1 MSPTRRRARRSRSTR
16 RCSAARWARACSTRS
31 ASSAACA
38 TRSGPPTTP
47 TPTSRRCSSA
57 RASTRPSAS
66 RRTPACAR
74 SSPSCTP
81 TARPPRRSSAPA
93 RTPPAGACSRSR
105 TRTPS
110 RGTRRTRRSCSARTS
125 TPTRRSRSS
134 TASGPTRSPPRR
146 ARWTR
151 TRSPSRASGRT
162 RRPSS
167 DSPRIRAVNRLHAGA
182 RLREKGRR
190 DRCRRPRQP
199 ARARPLRPACERPLA
214 APARAARRSP
224 RRRRPRT
231 RATARARPRVRRRPR
246 LGVLRRRPLARARL
260 PGGQPVGRLRDGR
273 PGRRALLHAGRVR
286 AQGRGAR
293 GGPPRRR
300 VRHRA
305 VGVRRRF
312 DATRDVGALPLSQ
325 GSVAAMTPL
334 LSSALLRA
342 QTDERLVELAA
353 AGHDRAFEAIVER
366 YRRPLLRYLRR
377 LLSDTLAEDVV
388 QATFINAWSSLRT
401 GTDVRDLR
409 PWLYRIAHNAA
420 INSLKKVG
428 EAMEDVPE
436 SAGGFA
442 TEPAAE
448 LERRDEMHR
457 ALTSI
462 AALPSRQRAAL
473 LAVAVDG
480 RAHSDVAAELGLTDG
495 AVRQLVHRARRTLR
509 TGATAITPLPLL
521 HALMASAGDSTV
533 ARVAEVA
540 AGAGGAGAA
549 SLSLKAGAAAVLATG
564 ALVTGG
570 PHVAHVVHPSQR
582 ATQPTAHVPAPAS
595 TSGTAGGNRAAKPLA
610 AAAIAQNRPASTSS
624 SSGRSHEQRHSGRHA
639 SKSGASSAEHR
650 HGSGTKHGASGS

>member
-110 RGTRRTRRSCSARTS
+110 RGTPRTRRSCSARAS
-125 TPTRRSRSS
+125 TPTRRTRAS

-182 RLREKGRR
+182 RLRENGRR

-199 ARARPLRPACERPLA
+199 ARARPLRPARERPLA

-224 RRRRPRT
+224 RRRRPRA

-246 LGVLRRRPLARARL
+246 LGVLRRRPLAPARL

-293 GGPPRRR
+293 GGPRRRR

-428 EAMEDVPE
+428 EAMEEVPE

-448 LERRDEMHR
+448 LERRDEVQR

-480 RAHSDVAAELGLTDG
+480 RAHADVAQELGLTDG
-495 AVRQLVHRARRTLR
+495 AVRQLVHRARITLR
-509 TGATAITPLPLL
+509 TGVTAVTPLPLL
-521 HALMASAGDSTV
+521 NMLMTSAGDSTV
-533 ARVAEVA
+533 GRVAEVA

-549 SLSLKAGAAAVLATG
+549 SLSLKAGAAAVIATG
-564 ALVTGG
+564 ALVTGA
-570 PHVAHVVHPSQR
+570 PKVVHVVHPSAR
-582 ATQPTAHVPAPAS
+582 APHAAAQSAR
-595 TSGTAGGNRAAKPLA
+595 RAAPA
-610 AAAIAQNRPASTSS
+610 AAAAAGAATPASVVTTPAGTSGGS
-624 SSGRSHEQRHSGRHA
+624 SHRAPAASPTSGSSHRHSSGTSQRRRRRGR
-639 SKSGASSAEHR
+639 
-650 HGSGTKHGASGS
+650 